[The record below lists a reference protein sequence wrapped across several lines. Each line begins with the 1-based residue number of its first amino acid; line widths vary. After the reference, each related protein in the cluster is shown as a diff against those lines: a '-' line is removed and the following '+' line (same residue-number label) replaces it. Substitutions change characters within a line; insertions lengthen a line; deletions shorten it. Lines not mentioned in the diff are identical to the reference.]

1 MTFGD
6 RLRKLR
12 KQLDMTQEQ
21 VAKNLNIV
29 RSTYAYYE
37 TGKTCPDF
45 NTVVRLARLFNVTTD
60 FLLDADTA
68 TPTLQ
73 DPSTPIYKPSAQP
86 PLGNEWSLRESE
98 QKLVIAFRY
107 LTKQTQSE
115 FLNSIEQAA
124 SEQYEQRRNQR
135 QNRGVPEN
143 SDSVSKTSMN

>member
-12 KQLDMTQEQ
+12 KQQDLTQEQ

-60 FLLDADTA
+60 YLLNAGPINPTFNDTTA
-68 TPTLQ
+68 NAYTT
-73 DPSTPIYKPSAQP
+73 SAKKA
-86 PLGNEWSLRESE
+86 LGTEWTLRESE
-98 QKLVIAFRY
+98 QKLLIAFRY
-107 LTKQTQSE
+107 LDKDVQNE
-115 FLNSIEQAA
+115 YLKSIERSAA
-124 SEQYEQRRNQR
+124 ERYEQRRNLKKEKELPA
-135 QNRGVPEN
+135 GE
-143 SDSVSKTSMN
+143 

>member
-45 NTVVRLARLFNVTTD
+45 NTVIRLARLFNLTTD
-60 FLLDADTA
+60 YLLNAEPTT
-68 TPTLQ
+68 TPTFN
-73 DPSTPIYKPSAQP
+73 DSSANTYTASSKKA
-86 PLGNEWSLRESE
+86 LGAEWSLRESE
-98 QKLVIAFRY
+98 QKLLIAFRY
-107 LTKQTQSE
+107 LDKEFQNE
-115 FLNSIEQAA
+115 FLKNIERAA
-124 SEQYEQRRNQR
+124 AERYEQRRSQKKGKEQPND
-135 QNRGVPEN
+135 GG
-143 SDSVSKTSMN
+143 S